1 MASQLLASIG
11 ACTIVVSA
19 FIWLR
24 RSSASRILGT
34 LPGPRS
40 PSWVY
45 GTSALVVWSAGKRN
59 LSVFVRQHVTATLR
73 GQLRR
78 LRVPLAAA
86 IWRCVSGER
95 LFWCEFF
102 GLSPVT
108 LYSLQCHI
116 GRSPCRFR
124 PRSVTKYYQ
133 QPVVRLSSRSLEDW
147 ECDND

>member
-24 RSSASRILGT
+24 RSTASRILGT

-45 GTSALVVWSAGKRN
+45 GTSALIVWSASKRN
-59 LSVFVRQHVTATLR
+59 LSVFVRQYVTATLR

-102 GLSPVT
+102 WPEPRQLIFIAMPHRKIALSFQTPRRYEILSTARHLVI
-108 LYSLQCHI
+108 LPLA
-116 GRSPCRFR
+116 GR
-124 PRSVTKYYQ
+124 
-133 QPVVRLSSRSLEDW
+133 LGM
-147 ECDND
+147 